1 MSAQDDP
8 VAFDELTSHEL
19 FPIVYRELKEL
30 ARSQLRRHRDHSL
43 DTTEL
48 VHEAYF
54 KVADLDTAR
63 LESRGHFLAITAR
76 AMRQVLVAAARKRN
90 SHKRGGGER
99 PATLPDLLAESTVKL
114 DDVLVVDAALER
126 LHRLD
131 PRLSAL
137 VECRF
142 FAGLTEDEAASALGL
157 SLSTVQRDW
166 RRARAWLLHYLKSGR
181 LKSGRARAAPEPA
194 P

>member
-1 MSAQDDP
+1 MPASND
-8 VAFDELTSHEL
+8 AFGFENLSSHEL
-19 FPIVYRELKEL
+19 FPLVYGELKKL
-30 ARSQLRRHRDHSL
+30 AQSQLRRHRDHSL

-54 KVADLDTAR
+54 KVADLDVSK

-76 AMRQVLVAAARKRN
+76 AMRQVLVAAARRRD
-90 SHKRGGGER
+90 SLKRGAGDR
-99 PATLPDLLAESTVKL
+99 PVTLPEEL
-114 DDVLVVDAALER
+114 DGSPIRLDSVLWVDAALER

-142 FAGLTEDEAASALGL
+142 FGGLTEEETAEALTL

-166 RRARAWLLHYLKSGR
+166 RRARAWLLHYLKVDTEQSTDSG
-181 LKSGRARAAPEPA
+181 GT
-194 P
+194 

>member
-1 MSAQDDP
+1 MHSP
-8 VAFDELTSHEL
+8 DEPFGFEDLTSHEL
-19 FPIVYRELKEL
+19 FPQVYGELKQL
-30 ARSQLRRHRDHSL
+30 ARAQLRRHRNHSL

-54 KVADLDTAR
+54 KIADLDTSR

-76 AMRQVLVAAARKRN
+76 AMRQVLVAAARRRD
-90 SHKRGGGER
+90 SLKRGQGDR
-99 PATLPDLLAESTVKL
+99 PVTLPDDLDSSQILL
-114 DDVLVVDAALER
+114 DDVLLVDAALKR

-142 FAGLTEDEAASALGL
+142 FAGLTEEETSEALSL

-166 RRARAWLLHYLKSGR
+166 RRARAWLLHYLKMGGNDSTDSGE
-181 LKSGRARAAPEPA
+181 S
-194 P
+194 